1 MGIGKVLAGLYRK
14 SRALSPVWFPINTSS
29 SPSPHKREDPSPA
42 MSSAER
48 CDFSGK
54 ASERID
60 QNLMKLKSN
69 KRYRNN
75 CLRTTSLCG
84 LFLII
89 ILTFLTVFRPFK
101 GADSPQCRSIYMY
114 PSYARIDGFDTRY
127 TALAKKYHL
136 YLYREQGKDKDPLNN
151 EEIRLDG
158 IPVLFIP
165 GNAGSFRQVRSIA
178 ASCANLYFEDRNE
191 IQNPHSRNLDFFA
204 ADFNEDFTAFHGRTM
219 LDQAEYL
226 NDAIRYILSL
236 YEKTNSSF
244 GPTPTSVIVLGHSMG
259 GIVARILPTLQNH
272 IDGSINSFIT
282 LSSPHAAAPVTF
294 DGDIMKI
301 YQRTNDYWREQ
312 IADKSSFFA
321 RNVSLVSITGGI
333 LDMMLPADYTAVE
346 DLLPLENGFTTY
358 STTIP
363 GVWTSIDHLAIVWCD
378 QLRTTVSRLLLE
390 TVDSRYTDKVRPLKE
405 RMSISRKLLLSG
417 FEDYVIQDFDVAN
430 PEENLKSYN
439 FDYFEGAHIQQQKEQ
454 LVISKENIVALAN
467 MTMFIL
473 PNNEPHLKF
482 SFLASLKGTSVL
494 FCKKNKIAS
503 SAEDGGEGSKLE
515 CISALND
522 VVNVPAS
529 FASTKFAADSS
540 SGSDVSAF
548 NMLTFEEK
556 ILSLYDFIIVE
567 TPDAEKLNENDFII
581 CGLTSMSSTTTINHS
596 PIHIAGM
603 GSEVAVSSNMLVQT
617 FRFTKLWDSLITYS
631 IKASVNPKNGKTLL
645 FEPLIRQWIEDPFES
660 KWHTNIAL
668 SEININTHN
677 VAPFIPLE
685 ETHDKSLKLTVIMPP
700 GADVKLHIGVNWAM
714 TLKMLFIR
722 YRLIFLSFPIS
733 ILSVTMAYQF
743 YCYNRT
749 FEFMDFQT
757 ALDSILHNHGLLLA
771 IFVLVL
777 TPMVDIKVVQKLA
790 YRLDPL
796 RLNRPF
802 LLEKQHIHTNF
813 YFLGIRSWFLS
824 GFGLLFGL
832 VSVATLFLLSGT
844 FELVEYAIRRFK
856 SSSAKT
862 TSKVVVADVKDMP
875 LGKSRFVASLLLI
888 IAVSLYI
895 PYQLASAIC
904 LIIQLGTCVRI
915 ALGSVPSDSKEYHN
929 LRNYNFSVFLLLAF
943 VVAINVP
950 IIIVF
955 LHNVA
960 IGWETPFRSH
970 HNFMAIAPIILLV
983 NSNST
988 FSMPFY
994 KSNKLNDGGFGVSLL
1009 AYLGFFSL
1017 IYGAR
1022 NLYWIHHLVNIT
1034 CAWLLYGTKIS
1045 KLRLRWSRRYV
1056 S

>member
-1 MGIGKVLAGLYRK
+1 MGIKKVLAGLSRK
-14 SRALSPVWFPINTSS
+14 GRAFWPVSFPMNTLASS
-29 SPSPHKREDPSPA
+29 SPQKRDDSSA
-42 MSSAER
+42 GMSSIENRGCPVNAGQR
-48 CDFSGK
+48 TT
-54 ASERID
+54 
-60 QNLMKLKSN
+60 QNTPHPKSN

-75 CLRTTSLCG
+75 CLRATSLIG
-84 LFLII
+84 LFLILL
-89 ILTFLTVFRPFK
+89 LTFLTVFRPLK
-101 GADSPQCRSIYMY
+101 GADAPQCRSIYMY
-114 PSYARIDGFDTRY
+114 PAYARIDGFDSRY
-127 TALAKKYHL
+127 TPLAKKYHL

-151 EEIRLDG
+151 DEIQLDG

-178 ASCANLYFEDRNE
+178 ASCANLYFEDNNTIE
-191 IQNPHSRNLDFFA
+191 NPHSRNLDFFA

-236 YEKTNSSF
+236 YEKTNSPS
-244 GPTPTSVIVLGHSMG
+244 GPTPTSVVVLGHSMG

-321 RNVSLVSITGGI
+321 KNVSLISITGGI

-346 DLLPLENGFTTY
+346 DLLPLKNGFTTY

-378 QLRTTVSRLLLE
+378 QLRRTVSKLLLE

-417 FEDYVIQDFDVAN
+417 FEDYAIQDFNVAN
-430 PEENLKSYN
+430 PKENLISYN
-439 FDYFEGAHIQQQKEQ
+439 SDYFEGARIHQQKQQ
-454 LVISKENIVALAN
+454 LIISKKNIATLAN
-467 MTMFIL
+467 MTMFVL
-473 PNNEPHLKF
+473 PENEPHLKF
-482 SFLASLKGTSVL
+482 SFLASQAGTNVL
-494 FCKKNKIAS
+494 FCKENKVTS
-503 SAEDGGEGSKLE
+503 LAEDGGERPEFK
-515 CISALND
+515 CVSALND
-522 VVNVPAS
+522 VLHVPAS
-529 FASTKFAADSS
+529 FTTTNFAADSS
-540 SGSDVSAF
+540 SGSDVAAF

-556 ILSLYDFIIVE
+556 ILSNYDFIIIE
-567 TPDAEKLNENDFII
+567 TPDKETLNENDFII
-581 CGLTSMSSTTTINHS
+581 CGLTTMSSTSTINNN
-596 PIHIAGM
+596 PIRIAAL
-603 GSEVAVSSNMLVQT
+603 GSQVVVSSDMFVQT
-617 FRFTKLWDSLITYS
+617 FRFPKLWDSLITYS
-631 IKASVNPKNGKTLL
+631 VKASVYPKNGGGLV
-645 FEPLIRQWIEDPFES
+645 FQPFIRQWIEDPFES

-668 SEININTHN
+668 SEVNINTHN

-685 ETHDKSLKLTVIMPP
+685 EIHDKSLKLTVIMPP
-700 GADVKLHIGVNWAM
+700 GADVKLTIGVNWGM

-733 ILSVTMAYQF
+733 IISFTMAYQF
-743 YCYNRT
+743 YFYNKT
-749 FEFMDFQT
+749 FEFMDFQS
-757 ALDSILHNHGLLLA
+757 ALGSILQNYGVVVA

-777 TPMVDIKVVQKLA
+777 TPIVDTKIVQKIL
-790 YRLDPL
+790 YTLDPL

-824 GFGLLFGL
+824 GLGIVFGI
-832 VSVATLFLLSGT
+832 VSIATLFLISGAY
-844 FELVEYAIRRFK
+844 ELIEYIIQRLK
-856 SSSAKT
+856 GSSAQT
-862 TSKVVVADVKDMP
+862 TSKVVVADVKDIS
-875 LGKSRFVASLLLI
+875 LGKGRAVASLLLI
-888 IAVSLYI
+888 VAVSLYI

-904 LIIQLGTCVRI
+904 LIIQLATCVRI
-915 ALGSVPSDSKEYHN
+915 ALGFAPSNSKEYHN
-929 LRNYNFSVFLLLAF
+929 LRNYNFSVFLLLTF

-950 IIIVF
+950 TIVVF

-960 IGWETPFRSH
+960 IRWETPFRSH

-983 NSNST
+983 NFNST

-994 KSNKLNDGGFGVSLL
+994 KSNRLNDGGLGVSLL
-1009 AYLGFFSL
+1009 AYLGIFSL

-1034 CAWLLYGTKIS
+1034 SAWLLYGTKMS
-1045 KLRLRWSRRYV
+1045 KLRLKWSRRCV
-1056 S
+1056 